1 MVRYWESNWLNI
13 ESQIDLTIESQID
26 SYIIQLLTLL
36 GRIIISPV
44 TQLLRST
51 CLIFSLGALR
61 EKLSHF
67 DLKSCGTWVE
77 TKTFELKKKKIY
89 IYIYCI
95 GYPKRNGQTGQSSI
109 IAKDANK
116 QNTSKLL
123 RYKLYIKIIL
133 KMILK

>member
-1 MVRYWESNWLNI
+1 MVQYWESNWLNI
-13 ESQIDLTIESQID
+13 ESQIDSTIESQID

-77 TKTFELKKKKIY
+77 TKTFELKYIY
-89 IYIYCI
+89 IYIYI
-95 GYPKRNGQTGQSSI
+95 VLVTQSVMGKRGNLVLLLKMLISKI
-109 IAKDANK
+109 H
-116 QNTSKLL
+116 QN
-123 RYKLYIKIIL
+123 YCDINYIL
-133 KMILK
+133 K

>member
-1 MVRYWESNWLNI
+1 MVQYWESNWLNI
-13 ESQIDLTIESQID
+13 ESQIDSTIESQID

-51 CLIFSLGALR
+51 CLIFSLGAPR

-89 IYIYCI
+89 IYIVLVTQSVMGKRGNLVLLLKMLISKIHQNYCDI
-95 GYPKRNGQTGQSSI
+95 NY
-109 IAKDANK
+109 
-116 QNTSKLL
+116 
-123 RYKLYIKIIL
+123 IL
-133 KMILK
+133 K